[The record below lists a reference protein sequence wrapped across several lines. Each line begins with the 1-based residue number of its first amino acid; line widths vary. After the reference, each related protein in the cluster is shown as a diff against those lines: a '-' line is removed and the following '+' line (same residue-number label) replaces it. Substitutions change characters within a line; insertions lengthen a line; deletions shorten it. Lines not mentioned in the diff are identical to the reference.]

1 MVGRRFYCCS
11 SLLGGMS
18 WKVIWMCVLA
28 MVGRRAEEDY
38 VAWIKDKFYKKVRDF
53 SFVLFFFPIIS

>member
-1 MVGRRFYCCS
+1 
-11 SLLGGMS
+11 
-18 WKVIWMCVLA
+18 MCVLS
-28 MVGRRAEEDY
+28 MIGRRAEEDY